1 MSTYC
6 KFLIISLSLSLSFFF
21 QFLSLQNL
29 FIFCFYSHTFV
40 VYLFLLNIDTVC
52 CASPSTFSFIF
63 FLLLDKQTNRQ
74 TQMQIAWAAY
84 GTNRLPRTVWQND
97 QSTCMQNYYKVILIN
112 RAWAIFLKPHF
123 VLVTQIFLH
132 AACVTSSTCVTLKNQ
147 FLPLPPN
154 GPKGFSCLP
163 FNVFAQIVLQLG
175 SEYRTSLIS
184 FLKNNQMAEYNKK
197 ALW

>member
-1 MSTYC
+1 MPSFWTKNCFHAFHFLSHVFVSLSVPFFSFLLFVISLYVL
-6 KFLIISLSLSLSFFF
+6 KFLAICRLTVNFLLFCSLSFFLF

-29 FIFCFYSHTFV
+29 LIFCFYSYTYV

-52 CASPSTFSFIF
+52 CASPSPSTFSFIF

-123 VLVTQIFLH
+123 VLVTKKNLH
-132 AACVTSSTCVTLKNQ
+132 AACVTSSTCVT
-147 FLPLPPN
+147 
-154 GPKGFSCLP
+154 
-163 FNVFAQIVLQLG
+163 
-175 SEYRTSLIS
+175 
-184 FLKNNQMAEYNKK
+184 
-197 ALW
+197 